1 MARRGYG
8 IAKGEKPLRWS
19 EMNQPKKQL
28 LHVREQYGKEVIF
41 KDLKTIRFRR
51 TNSIDGQTV
60 EFLSIWKYK
69 Q

>member
-1 MARRGYG
+1 M
-8 IAKGEKPLRWS
+8 
-19 EMNQPKKQL
+19 
-28 LHVREQYGKEVIF
+28 LHIREQYGREKIF